1 MLNNFINMSKTNN
14 HGIIEHDN
22 DGIGNEVLAW
32 DMLNNMAE
40 VSL

>member
-1 MLNNFINMSKTNN
+1 MLNNFINMSKINN

-22 DGIGNEVLAW
+22 GGIGNQVLAW
-32 DMLNNMAE
+32 DMHKNKAE